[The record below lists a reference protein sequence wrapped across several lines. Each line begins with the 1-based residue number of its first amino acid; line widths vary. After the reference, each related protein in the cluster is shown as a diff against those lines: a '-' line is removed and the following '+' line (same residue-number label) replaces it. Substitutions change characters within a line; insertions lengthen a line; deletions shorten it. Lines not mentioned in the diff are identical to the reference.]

1 MTLTKNKKLD
11 NINVLKIFTI
21 TAIVKS
27 LYIFNPLNV
36 RVEERQPLKI
46 NFALSQPSITIR
58 TAIYNYKDD
67 HL

>member
-1 MTLTKNKKLD
+1 MWINVTLTKNKKLD

-36 RVEERQPLKI
+36 RVEERQQLKI
-46 NFALSQPSITIR
+46 NFAL
-58 TAIYNYKDD
+58 
-67 HL
+67 